1 MIKKLLLIG
10 SLITSSLTSVCGAED
25 VFNTFAWQPNC
36 FTVTNGFLNPISVKH
51 IVSLP
56 KICANFKKKD
66 IHENYCCGGNRA
78 NLSLCHLLW
87 QLTRLGVQ
95 YARKI
100 DTKKIFFI
108 NVKYYSFD
116 YGLHNYFVC
125 DGEKRFWEKMSGSE
139 SQAEH
144 ICIFD
149 RINCVSVHGGM
160 EHKYVCRS
168 NYALYHSWAVGVS
181 FPIGV
186 PDIILIYTPLV
197 FYHKNGFYARLHLI
211 QFSISNLISAIM
223 YHYDAVCDSSN
234 EKISNQDLSIKK
246 ITEYYGSIPKFY
258 FSFIGKSL
266 LYNITLECGYC
277 VAFSSKK
284 VSNNVLW

>member
-1 MIKKLLLIG
+1 MIKKILQVG
-10 SLITSSLTSVCGAED
+10 SLITFSLMSACGADEL
-25 VFNTFAWQPNC
+25 FNMSDWQPNC
-36 FTVTNGFLNPISVKH
+36 FIVTNGFLNSISVKH
-51 IVSLP
+51 IVCLP
-56 KICANFKKKD
+56 KICANFKKEDINKD
-66 IHENYCCGGNRA
+66 FCCGGNKA
-78 NLSLCHLLW
+78 NLAFCHLLW
-87 QLTRLGVQ
+87 QLARLGVQ
-95 YARKI
+95 YVRKI

-108 NVKYYSFD
+108 NVKFYSFD
-116 YGLHNYFVC
+116 YGLHNYFLQ

-149 RINCVSVHGGM
+149 RINCVSVHAGM
-160 EHKYVCRS
+160 EYKYACRS

-211 QFSISNLISAIM
+211 QFSILNLLSAII
-223 YHYDAVCDSSN
+223 YHNTSEYTVFPDKKTTP
-234 EKISNQDLSIKK
+234 ETIKK
-246 ITEYYGSIPKFY
+246 HYGSIPKFY

-277 VAFSSKK
+277 VAFLAKK
-284 VSNNVLW
+284 VSYNVLW

>member
-10 SLITSSLTSVCGAED
+10 SLITSSLTSVCGADEL
-25 VFNTFAWQPNC
+25 FNMSDWQPNC
-36 FTVTNGFLNPISVKH
+36 FIVTNGFLNPISVKH
-51 IVSLP
+51 IARLP
-56 KICANFKKKD
+56 KICANFKKED
-66 IHENYCCGGNRA
+66 INENFCCGANKA
-78 NLSLCHLLW
+78 NLALCHLLW
-87 QLTRLGVQ
+87 QLARLGVQ
-95 YARKI
+95 HARKI

-116 YGLHNYFVC
+116 YGLHNYFLQ
-125 DGEKRFWEKMSGSE
+125 DGEQRFWKKMSGSE

-144 ICIFD
+144 ICIFG
-149 RINCVSVHGGM
+149 RINCVSVHAGM
-160 EHKYVCRS
+160 EYKYVCRS

-211 QFSISNLISAIM
+211 QFSILNLLSAII
-223 YHYDAVCDSSN
+223 YHHTSEYIVFSG
-234 EKISNQDLSIKK
+234 KKTTPKTIKK
-246 ITEYYGSIPKFY
+246 HYGSIPKFY